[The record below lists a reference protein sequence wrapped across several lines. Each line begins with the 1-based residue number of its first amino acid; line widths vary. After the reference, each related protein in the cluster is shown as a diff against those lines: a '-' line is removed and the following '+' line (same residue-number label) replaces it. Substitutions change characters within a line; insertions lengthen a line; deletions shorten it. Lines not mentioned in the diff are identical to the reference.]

1 MSSKTQINALAPEII
16 SKIKLSGIHWM
27 GWKVKFAL
35 REELVSVG
43 ERFAGAFG
51 GSLKAGRVIV
61 DAADKRHKSLHRA
74 QLIGLRI
81 AQHQKSDGVFS
92 RVKGLLAT
100 ALVTGVGC
108 YLISVPEGKCQ
119 EHQETSGQGGA
130 DSQDDERDGQKRDRP
145 SRPPFRLL
153 VGSENAECRGDEEPG
168 QRRPLAKRQKRGRS
182 ELRHLETYILKVI
195 TYQRVVAIL
204 Y

>member
-1 MSSKTQINALAPEII
+1 MSSKAQIDTLAPEIV

-27 GWKVKFAL
+27 GWKVKLAL
-35 REELVSVG
+35 REELVAVG

-51 GSLKAGRVIV
+51 GSLKAGRVTV
-61 DAADKRHKSLHRA
+61 DAADERHKSLHRT
-74 QLIGLRI
+74 QLVGLRI
-81 AQHQKSDGVFS
+81 AQHQKSDSVFS
-92 RVKGLLAT
+92 GIKGLLAT

-108 YLISVPEGKCQ
+108 YLISMPEGECE

-130 DSQDDERDGQKRDRP
+130 DSQDDERVNQKRGRP

-168 QRRPLAKRQKRGRS
+168 QRRSLAKRQKR
-182 ELRHLETYILKVI
+182 
-195 TYQRVVAIL
+195 
-204 Y
+204 